1 MKLGFYGNYTK
12 KTAEF
17 AHNTGFRSME
27 LSAWPKSTLNA
38 LISDRELAEIQKD
51 LEEKDIEVS
60 ALGYY
65 PNYLTPDR
73 AEAEEARAYF
83 IKVLDLAQ
91 RMGVKT
97 VATFVGRNPDL
108 SVEANLPEFKE
119 VFSRFVDEAARRE
132 VNIAIENC
140 PMMDHK
146 TLKSHNLAYSPEI
159 WDEMFRIIP
168 AENFGLEIDAA
179 HMLWQGIDYIKA
191 IHDFGPRI
199 FHAHA
204 KDTEIIPEV
213 LARCGIYGLLFED
226 RGEFGH
232 GWWRGRAPGWG
243 GVNWKAFITALLDV
257 GYKGNVDIEHED
269 DVFAKAANLNVAIGE
284 ESDIINNY
292 STEESGLL
300 LGYNT
305 LSVLIPKER

>member
-1 MKLGFYGNYTK
+1 MRLGFYGNYTK

-17 AHNTGFRSME
+17 AYQTGFRSME

-38 LISDRELAEIQKD
+38 FIGDKDLADIQRD
-51 LEEKDIEVS
+51 LEEKDIQVS

-65 PNYLTPDR
+65 PNYLSGDPK
-73 AEAEEARAYF
+73 EAEEAREYF
-83 IKVLDLAQ
+83 LKVLDLAQ
-91 RMGVKT
+91 RMGVST

-108 SVEANLPEFKE
+108 SVEDNLPEYKE
-119 VFSRFVDEAARRE
+119 VVSRFVEEAAKRNVR
-132 VNIAIENC
+132 IAIENC
-140 PMMDHK
+140 PMMDHR
-146 TLKSHNLAYSPEI
+146 TLKGLNLAYSPEI

-168 AENFGLEIDAA
+168 AENFGLEIDPA
-179 HMLWQGIDYIKA
+179 HMVWQGIDYIKA
-191 IHDFGPRI
+191 VYDFAPRI

-204 KDTEIIPEV
+204 KDTEIRPEI
-213 LARCGIYGLLFED
+213 LARCGIYGLLFEKK
-226 RGEFGH
+226 GEFGH

-243 GVNWKAFITALLDV
+243 SVDWKRFITALLDI
-257 GYKGNVDIEHED
+257 GYKGNLDIEHED
-269 DVFAKAANLNVAIGE
+269 DVFAKAANLNVSIGE

-305 LSVLIPKER
+305 LSVLIPKEI